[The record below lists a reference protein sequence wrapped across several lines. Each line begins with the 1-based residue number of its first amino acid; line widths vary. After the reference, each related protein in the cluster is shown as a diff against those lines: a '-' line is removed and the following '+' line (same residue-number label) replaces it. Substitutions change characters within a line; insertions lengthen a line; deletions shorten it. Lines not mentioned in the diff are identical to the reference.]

1 VRILIALLVAAAL
14 SLAAA
19 VSLPSDATMFVT
31 DGDGTIV
38 GIGRTVSGE
47 TFELELLI
55 GFEGFA
61 RLTVVTPA
69 GEVVSFEVLIAG
81 GVAYVDLVDLGA
93 LALEAGFTA
102 AQVTAVD
109 LLDEEAAGPDPRS
122 TMGMH
127 NASETGQEMA
137 GDHPD
142 ERAYLGSGN
151 ADEDHGPPDELPVG
165 PADPPVDPGDP
176 PVDPEDPP
184 VTPGRP

>member
-1 VRILIALLVAAAL
+1 VRILIALLIAAAL